1 MGRWQTDLRLAPSC
15 QWHLKN
21 RWALRRLPK
30 RCRNDAER
38 ISSRTFRRNNARRV
52 GSSRARCLFPLR
64 RRLAGRRLRNRGRCR
79 SALRWLRRPRGLS
92 RAFRCQAATHLG
104 TLLTNS
110 LPVRTSRAALCPNH
124 QRREI
129 WVPFEVVPSA
139 NNQSGRIGPLIKI
152 GLAHTVDGLRAGL
165 YNPRFHTPR

>member
-92 RAFRCQAATHLG
+92 RAFRYQAATHLG
-104 TLLTNS
+104 TLLTNP
-110 LPVRTSRAALCPNH
+110 LPVRTSRVALMPNH
-124 QRREI
+124 RNGAKYGFR
-129 WVPFEVVPSA
+129 FEVVRST
-139 NNQSGRIGPLIKI
+139 NNQSGRIRPLILKDW
-152 GLAHTVDGLRAGL
+152 HTVDGLRAGL

>member
-1 MGRWQTDLRLAPSC
+1 VHRVCCMGRWQTDLRLAPSC

-92 RAFRCQAATHLG
+92 RAFRCQAAAHLG

-110 LPVRTSRAALCPNH
+110 LPVRTSRTALGPNH
-124 QRREI
+124 RNGAKYGFRSKWYRVQTT
-129 WVPFEVVPSA
+129 SQA
-139 NNQSGRIGPLIKI
+139 GSGRSLR
-152 GLAHTVDGLRAGL
+152 LAWHIRSMG
-165 YNPRFHTPR
+165 